1 MYLVTAAEMQAMDR
15 TTIDG
20 FGIPGRVLMETA
32 GREAARIF
40 LAHFSEDARRGVA
53 VAAGRGNNGGDGHV
67 IARCLAQKGYPVTVY
82 LLCSADKV
90 QGDAAANLN
99 LLPALGVPVIE
110 VPDEQALAR
119 HQPRMRK
126 AAVWVD
132 AIFGTGL
139 NAEVRGWLRSVIDFI
154 NQQDRPV
161 FAVDIPSGL
170 NADTGHPCGACI
182 RADVTATF
190 AFPKIGH
197 IVFPGA
203 ALTGRVEVL
212 DIGIPPHIA
221 DRVGPRQFLLSTA
234 DVLAGLPPRSAD
246 AHKGRTGHL
255 LLVAGSPGK
264 TGAAALAAMS
274 ALRVGAGLVT
284 VGVSESLNPVMET
297 LLLEAM
303 TAPLPESETGVLGP
317 SAREALL
324 SLAPGKTCLAIGPGL
339 GLAPKT
345 GELVRELVGSIPLP
359 MVIDA
364 DGLNHMAG
372 HLDLLKGAAAP
383 AVLTPHPGE
392 MARLLG
398 TTAAAVQ
405 QDRVAC
411 ARDLASAG
419 RVHVVLKGARTVI
432 AHPDGSVHVNPT
444 GNPGMAAGGMGDVLT
459 GAIAGLIA
467 QGARPDLA
475 ARAAVYLHGAAGD
488 RLARDRGPRGFLAGE
503 VMNALPG
510 EIASLLESS

>member
-15 TTIDG
+15 ATIEE
-20 FGIPGRVLMETA
+20 FGLPGRVLMESA

-40 LAHFSEDARRGVA
+40 LDHFSAAARRGVA

-67 IARCLAQKGYPVTVY
+67 IARCLAQKGYPVTVF
-82 LLCSADKV
+82 LLCSAATV
-90 QGDAAANLN
+90 QGDAAANLR
-99 LLPALGVPVIE
+99 LLQALGVPVIE
-110 VPDEQALAR
+110 VPDEESLAR
-119 HQPRMRK
+119 HQPRMQT

-139 NAEVRGWLRSVIDFI
+139 NAEVRGGLRSVIDFI
-154 NQQDRPV
+154 NRQEVPV

-170 NADTGHPCGACI
+170 NADTGHPCGVCI

-190 AFPKIGH
+190 AFPKIGQ

-203 ALTGRVEVL
+203 AFAGRVEVL

-221 DRVGPRQFLLSTA
+221 QRVGPRQFLLSAA
-234 DVLAGLPPRSAD
+234 DLRDGLPPRPAD

-264 TGAAALAAMS
+264 TGAAALAGMS

-297 LLLEAM
+297 LMLEAM

-317 SAREALL
+317 SARDALL

-339 GLAPKT
+339 GPAAKT
-345 GELVRELVGSIPLP
+345 GELVRELVRSCPLP

-372 HLDLLKGAAAP
+372 HLDLLREAAP

-398 TTAAAVQ
+398 TTAAVVQ
-405 QDRVAC
+405 QDRIAC
-411 ARDLASAG
+411 ARELASTG

-467 QGARPDLA
+467 QGARPDRA
-475 ARAAVYLHGAAGD
+475 ARAAVYLHGAAAD

-510 EIASLLESS
+510 EIAGLLGSL